1 MGAGQNK
8 LIIVDGHQDLAYNAV
23 SLGRDLRRSALEIR
37 AQEKRSALP
46 VSGGQCTLGLPE
58 LLAGN
63 VAVVFGTVFA
73 LPAHRAKSGAEIMYR
88 SPDEAHR
95 QAMAQL
101 DVYHRWT
108 DQEPQIAMIGSQ
120 SDLEAVLDTWRSE
133 PSREGADSS
142 EESPDA
148 RQLGIVPLM
157 ENADPIREPAELEL
171 WVERGVRI
179 VGPAWAGS
187 RYSGGT
193 GEPGPLTDLGR
204 ELLEVMADLGVGLD
218 LSHMAEQSALEALE
232 RFEGV
237 LLASH
242 SNPQALVPGDR
253 QLSDPLIVG
262 IAERG
267 GVIGVVLYNG
277 FLRADWHKRDRK
289 QRVTLS
295 DVVRAIDYVCQ
306 RVGDAEHVALG
317 SDLDGGFGAE
327 AVPAEIDTVADLA
340 KIATALGE
348 HGYEPNHIASI
359 MGGNW
364 LRLLRR
370 MLPE

>member
-1 MGAGQNK
+1 MGVSHNE
-8 LIIVDGHQDLAYNAV
+8 LIIIDAHQDLAYNVV
-23 SLGRDLRRSALEIR
+23 SHGRDLRRSALATR
-37 AQEKRSALP
+37 AQEEGGSVPAR
-46 VSGGQCTLGLPE
+46 GGQCMLGLPE

-63 VAVVFGTVFA
+63 VAIVFGTVFA
-73 LPAHRAKSGAEIMYR
+73 LPAHRALPGADIFYH
-88 SPDEAHR
+88 SPDEAHS
-95 QAMAQL
+95 QGMAQL
-101 DVYHRWT
+101 DIYHRWA
-108 DQEPQIAMIGSQ
+108 DEEPQIALVSNQ
-120 SDLEAVLDTWRSE
+120 SDLEAVLATWRSGHSQE
-133 PSREGADSS
+133 TPDTNGDDA
-142 EESPDA
+142 DA

-171 WVERGVRI
+171 WFRRGVRI

-242 SNPQALVPGDR
+242 SNPQALVPSDR

-277 FLRADWHKRDRK
+277 FLRRDWHQRDPK
-289 QRVTLS
+289 HRVTLT
-295 DVVRAIDYVCQ
+295 DVVRAIDHICQ

-317 SDLDGGFGAE
+317 SDFDGGFGAE
-327 AVPAEIDTVADLA
+327 SAPAEIDTVADLV
-340 KIATALGE
+340 KVATALGE
-348 HGYEPNHIASI
+348 HGYEPDHIASI